1 MTNTTNR
8 LATINTKDIHTPT
21 RSITQWLYSL
31 PYLHHPLHSSWQA
44 LIVLEG
50 LDQGMELLLAAGDS
64 TPTGDKG
71 IIDWFRD
78 PDMFGDEDL
87 TRSFCQEIIDY
98 AAIHN
103 NFSLDRPAG
112 ETLRSLNWQIDEQEV
127 DFGTKFAGIVS
138 WVNFISCDNFTGT
151 ALLSHKPNV
160 PVLYPGHNPPRT
172 IPHCTT
178 TIPILYTTLYGL
190 CQQPSI
196 PTPPTLLHSQ
206 QPALS
211 PYAHAIRLCSLSATN
226 PHILHIRMPCAFAA
240 FQHSR
245 CPS

>member
-112 ETLRSLNWQIDEQEV
+112 ETLRSLNWQIDEQE
-127 DFGTKFAGIVS
+127 
-138 WVNFISCDNFTGT
+138 TGGGLWYQIRRNRFLGELH
-151 ALLSHKPNV
+151 LLRQLHWYSTPITQTQCS
-160 PVLYPGHNPPRT
+160 RT
-172 IPHCTT
+172 VC
-178 TIPILYTTLYGL
+178 
-190 CQQPSI
+190 
-196 PTPPTLLHSQ
+196 
-206 QPALS
+206 
-211 PYAHAIRLCSLSATN
+211 
-226 PHILHIRMPCAFAA
+226 
-240 FQHSR
+240 
-245 CPS
+245 